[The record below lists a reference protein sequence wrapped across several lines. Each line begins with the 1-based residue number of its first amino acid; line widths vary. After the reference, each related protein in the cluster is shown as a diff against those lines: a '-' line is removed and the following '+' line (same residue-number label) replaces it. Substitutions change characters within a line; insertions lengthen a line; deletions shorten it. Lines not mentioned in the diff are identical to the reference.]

1 MKVFQNRKK
10 CGSNY
15 LYLFTLSF
23 YTHINWVY
31 AIFRNSTPN
40 MTKFDIKTCKLV
52 FLLSLLK
59 FQHPTQPK
67 YQKKN
72 QKSWTFQIKCKQI
85 KNQLRKC
92 FINKICQE
100 IIRLLPI
107 LSRSPVKKKT
117 LTYSHFFPD
126 PKLLVFAQKW
136 FCNLCLTYVHFVN
149 KTQSRIVEI
158 VFACTKD
165 ASKSPKMILSKLLCN
180 AI

>member
-23 YTHINWVY
+23 YTHINWVD
-31 AIFRNSTPN
+31 AIFRNSKSKKLCLTYTKPTPN
-40 MTKFDIKTCKLV
+40 MTKFDIKTCQFV

-107 LSRSPVKKKT
+107 LSRSPVKKN
-117 LTYSHFFPD
+117 S
-126 PKLLVFAQKW
+126 
-136 FCNLCLTYVHFVN
+136 NL
-149 KTQSRIVEI
+149 QSFLSRSKIVSL
-158 VFACTKD
+158 CT
-165 ASKSPKMILSKLLCN
+165 KMILQFMPNLRTFCK
-180 AI
+180 

>member
-107 LSRSPVKKKT
+107 LSRSPVKKN
-117 LTYSHFFPD
+117 S
-126 PKLLVFAQKW
+126 
-136 FCNLCLTYVHFVN
+136 NL
-149 KTQSRIVEI
+149 QSFLSRSKIVSL
-158 VFACTKD
+158 CT
-165 ASKSPKMILSKLLCN
+165 KMILQFMPNLRTFCK
-180 AI
+180 